1 VSASTAEQIERA
13 ADAYQVA
20 KPHRKKKRWTRFV
33 LPTYTALVILYLSF
47 PIFVIILY
55 SFNDTDVGFGT
66 TPRVK
71 TQWLGGTLAWYKQI
85 FDIPDLTIAIKHSL
99 LNASLAAFTAAA
111 LGTFLGISLGRYKY
125 RGKSATDFL
134 LFLNISSPE
143 IVLGAAL
150 AGFFVS
156 LGLARGP
163 ITVFLSH
170 VMFCIPF
177 VAITVRARVQGLD
190 RSLEDA
196 AMDLGADPVTTFV
209 KVTLPLIFP
218 GILAGFMLAFALS
231 IDDFVITQFVQGGF
245 KMFPTYV
252 FGVARVGI
260 PPQAFVMATLIF
272 VTGALIALA
281 NLLVGGRRHE
291 RRAALAG
298 AA

>member
-1 VSASTAEQIERA
+1 MSASTAEQIEQVT
-13 ADAYQVA
+13 DAYQVA
-20 KPHRKKKRWTRFV
+20 KPHRKRKRWTRFI

-85 FDIPDLTIAIKHSL
+85 FDIPDLTTAIKHSL

-125 RGKSATDFL
+125 RGKSATDFF

-156 LGLARGP
+156 LGLPRGP
-163 ITVFLSH
+163 ITVYLSH

-177 VAITVRARVQGLD
+177 VAITVRARVHGLD

-196 AMDLGADPVTTFV
+196 AMDLGANPVTTFV

-281 NLLVGGRRHE
+281 NLLVGGRRQS
-291 RRAALAG
+291 RRTALAG